1 LKSSNLCAH
10 LGGYMFRDKIKVLDC
25 TIRDGGLIN
34 NHDFDEKFVRK
45 VYKALSEA
53 GVDYMEI
60 GYKNSKK
67 LFSPKEYG
75 QWKFCEDDVIKR
87 VIDGIES
94 KTKISV
100 MVDIGRVELDDV
112 KPASESPVD
121 MIRVASYVKDI
132 DKAIDMVNHFDDK
145 GYEATINIMAISR
158 DKGTELDEALAQ
170 IEQESKAIAIY
181 IVDSFG
187 ALYQETTEELVKRFS
202 GTLKTKEVGFHGH
215 NNLQLGFGNT
225 IEAIM
230 HGANYLDATIYGIGR
245 AAGNCPLEL
254 LMGFLK
260 NPKFDI
266 RPILD
271 VISKE
276 FIPLR
281 EKIEWGYIIPY
292 AISGMVNEHPRAAM
306 ALRKSD
312 KRENYREFFEKL
324 TGQDIE

>member
-1 LKSSNLCAH
+1 M
-10 LGGYMFRDKIKVLDC
+10 YREKIKVLDC

-34 NHDFDEKFVRK
+34 NHDFDIRFVRA

-67 LFSPKEYG
+67 LFSTKEFG
-75 QWKFCEDDVIKR
+75 RWKFCDDDDINR
-87 VIDGIES
+87 VIEGIES

-100 MVDIGRVELDDV
+100 MVDVDRVEVEDI
-112 KPASESPVD
+112 KPRKESPVS

-132 DKAIDMVNHFDDK
+132 DKAIHLINHFADK
-145 GYEATINIMAISR
+145 GYETTVNIMAISKAL
-158 DKGTELDEALAQ
+158 DNELNEALQ
-170 IEQESKAIAIY
+170 QLEEESKAKVVY

-187 ALYQETTEELVKRFS
+187 ALYQETTEFLIKKAK
-202 GTLKTKEVGFHGH
+202 GIIKTKEIGIHAH
-215 NNLQLGFGNT
+215 NNQQLAFCNT
-225 IEAIM
+225 IEAII
-230 HGANYLDATIYGIGR
+230 HDANFVDGTIYGLGR

-254 LMGFLK
+254 ILGFLK

-271 VISKE
+271 VISTE

-281 EKIEWGYIIPY
+281 EKIEWGYIIPHM
-292 AISGMVNEHPRAAM
+292 ITGILDEHPRAAI

-312 KRENYREFFEKL
+312 KKENYREFYDSLFRVDE
-324 TGQDIE
+324 D